1 MFDHLIIDL
10 IIKKEKE
17 RQENYE
23 RPFLELPLSPEPF
36 QTEEVEEKP
45 EPKRVIVIDL
55 NDP

>member
-23 RPFLELPLSPEPF
+23 RPFLELPLPPEPLP
-36 QTEEVEEKP
+36 QEVIEEKP
-45 EPKRVIVIDL
+45 ETKRVIVIDL